1 MKVKTERKRC
11 KEKVMGSIGERI
23 KKVVGRGELKK
34 NVKRR
39 WCRQEESFRE

>member
-23 KKVVGRGELKK
+23 KKSSG
-34 NVKRR
+34 KRR
-39 WCRQEESFRE
+39 IKEKCKKEVV